1 MDTMK
6 LSFITVLLMDTINI
20 SFITELPMDSMNL
33 SVYKAPNGH
42 NETFRY
48 YRAPDGQN
56 EPFLYYRA
64 PDGHN
69 ETFRYYRALDGHKT
83 SHFAHLGILFIYAMK
98 IFFFTELPMDTMNL
112 SVPDPYLVMP
122 DLPGWVSTLQYSQQQ
137 QSTTAVHIIDILQV
151 FTLCGAVFG
160 VLGLLGCFLNGF
172 IIYLFYITPKVK
184 IAVL

>member
-1 MDTMK
+1 MNLSFITELSMDTMK
-6 LSFITVLLMDTINI
+6 LSLL
-20 SFITELPMDSMNL
+20 
-33 SVYKAPNGH
+33 
-42 NETFRY
+42 
-48 YRAPDGQN
+48 
-56 EPFLYYRA
+56 
-64 PDGHN
+64 
-69 ETFRYYRALDGHKT
+69 
-83 SHFAHLGILFIYAMK
+83 
-98 IFFFTELPMDTMNL
+98 TELPMDTMNL